1 MTIKTLQSGRHIF
14 RSRHAG
20 TITINVGML
29 ETIHQLRKLNKWTIN
44 VGMLESIHKLRKF
57 NQWTLIVYLKL

>member
-1 MTIKTLQSGRHIF
+1 MTTKTLQSGRHIF

-29 ETIHQLRKLNKWTIN
+29 ESIHQLRKLNKWT
-44 VGMLESIHKLRKF
+44 
-57 NQWTLIVYLKL
+57 LIVYLKL